1 MASASAAD
9 TTSSVKSSAESSSKK
24 ESSGPSPASSKTDMS
39 AQILNILKDN
49 TTAVDASK
57 DKIEEIAEKRKALQA
72 QRKKLTGELRNEN
85 RKRQRIRK
93 RSQYLTDEDLVDVLA
108 MRKNKKTQAEAKGK
122 ASAKP
127 SAKKKPD
134 GAA

>member
-108 MRKNKKTQAEAKGK
+108 MRKNKKTQADAKGK
-122 ASAKP
+122 ASAKA

>member
-1 MASASAAD
+1 MASASAED

-39 AQILNILKDN
+39 AKILNILKDN

-108 MRKNKKTQAEAKGK
+108 MRKNKKTQAQAK
-122 ASAKP
+122 ASAKA
-127 SAKKKPD
+127 SAKEKRD

>member
-122 ASAKP
+122 ASAKS

>member
-1 MASASAAD
+1 MASASGAE
-9 TTSSVKSSAESSSKK
+9 TTSSVKSSAESSTHKS
-24 ESSGPSPASSKTDMS
+24 SSGPSPASSKADMS

-108 MRKNKKTQAEAKGK
+108 MRKSKKTQAEAKGK
-122 ASAKP
+122 ASAKA

>member
-9 TTSSVKSSAESSSKK
+9 TTSSVKSTAESSSKK

-108 MRKNKKTQAEAKGK
+108 MRKNKKTQAQAK
-122 ASAKP
+122 ASAKA
-127 SAKKKPD
+127 SAKEKRD

>member
-1 MASASAAD
+1 
-9 TTSSVKSSAESSSKK
+9 
-24 ESSGPSPASSKTDMS
+24 MS

-57 DKIEEIAEKRKALQA
+57 DKIEEIAEKSKALQA

-108 MRKNKKTQAEAKGK
+108 MRKNKKTQAQAK
-122 ASAKP
+122 ASAKA
-127 SAKKKPD
+127 SAKEKRD

>member
-1 MASASAAD
+1 
-9 TTSSVKSSAESSSKK
+9 
-24 ESSGPSPASSKTDMS
+24 MS

-49 TTAVDASK
+49 TAAVDASK
-57 DKIEEIAEKRKALQA
+57 DKIEEIGEKRKALQA

-108 MRKNKKTQAEAKGK
+108 MRKNKKTQAQAK
-122 ASAKP
+122 ASAKA
-127 SAKKKPD
+127 SAKEKRD

>member
-108 MRKNKKTQAEAKGK
+108 MRKNKKTQAEAKAIAK
-122 ASAKP
+122 A

>member
-49 TTAVDASK
+49 TAAVDASK
-57 DKIEEIAEKRKALQA
+57 DKIEEIGEKRKALQA

-108 MRKNKKTQAEAKGK
+108 MRKNKKTQAQAK
-122 ASAKP
+122 ASAKA
-127 SAKKKPD
+127 SAKEKRD

>member
-108 MRKNKKTQAEAKGK
+108 MRKNKKTQADAKGK
-122 ASAKP
+122 ASAKA
-127 SAKKKPD
+127 STKKKPD